1 MKKKNVII
9 FGSTGSIGCTLV
21 EILKKDQKK
30 FNVKLLTCNKNIKL
44 LLKQILIFDV
54 KNVIITNKESFLK
67 LKKILKKKNI
77 KIYNN
82 FDEIDKIFKKQN
94 IDYLMNAISGI
105 DGLLPTLNTIKYCKN
120 IAIANKESIICGWN
134 LIQKKLLRNKTNF
147 IPIDSEHF
155 SIMSLLNNTEVDQI
169 ENIYITA
176 SGGPFLNYPLTK
188 FKSITPKL
196 ALNHPN
202 WKMGKKISIDSA
214 TMMNK
219 VFEIIEAQKI
229 FKTDYKKLKIL
240 VHPKSYVHAIVKFSN
255 GLTKILVHDTNM
267 KIPIFNSIYPMF
279 EKRIKSKE
287 FDLKKMNN
295 LNFQKIELKRF
306 PLVKILSILPNKCS
320 LFETVI
326 VSANDTL
333 VKNFLEGKIKF
344 NDISIL
350 LFKITNNLEFRKYKK
365 ISPKS
370 VEDIIKLKE
379 YVSSK
384 TNLMCI

>member
-1 MKKKNVII
+1 MIKKNIVI
-9 FGSTGSIGCTLV
+9 FGSTGSIGCTLI
-21 EILKKDQKK
+21 EILKKDRKK
-30 FNVKLLTCNKNIKL
+30 FNIKLLTCNKNIKI
-44 LLKQILIFDV
+44 LLKQIAIFNV
-54 KNVIITNKESFLK
+54 KNIVITNKNSFLK
-67 LKKILKKKNI
+67 LKKILKKTNI

-82 FDEIDKIFKKQN
+82 FDEIDKILKKKN
-94 IDYLMNAISGI
+94 IDYLMNAVSGL
-105 DGLLPTLNTIKYCKN
+105 DGLLPTLNSIKYCKN

-134 LIQKKLLRNKTNF
+134 LIEKKLLKNKTNF

-155 SIMSLLNNTEVDQI
+155 SIMSLLNKTKVNNVESI
-169 ENIYITA
+169 FITA
-176 SGGPFLNYPLTK
+176 SGGPFLNYPLSK
-188 FKSITPKL
+188 FKLISPKL
-196 ALNHPN
+196 ALNHPS

-240 VHPKSYVHAIVKFSN
+240 VHPKSYVHAIVKFTN

-267 KIPIFNSIYPMF
+267 TIPIFNSIYPDF
-279 EKRIKSKE
+279 QKEIKSKNFDINKMNDLNFKE
-287 FDLKKMNN
+287 IDLK
-295 LNFQKIELKRF
+295 RY
-306 PLVKILSILPNKCS
+306 PLVRVLSLLSNNCS

-333 VKNFLEGKIKF
+333 VNNFLKHKIKF

-350 LFKITNNLEFRKYKK
+350 LFKIVNQLEFRKYKK
-365 ISPKS
+365 IAPKT
-370 VEDIIKLKE
+370 VEDTIKLKE

-384 TNLMCI
+384 TNLLCI

>member
-1 MKKKNVII
+1 MIKKNIVI
-9 FGSTGSIGCTLV
+9 FGSTGSIGCTLI
-21 EILKKDQKK
+21 EILKKDRKK
-30 FNVKLLTCNKNIKL
+30 FNIKLLTCNKNIKI
-44 LLKQILIFDV
+44 LLKQIAIFNV
-54 KNVIITNKESFLK
+54 KNIVITNKNSFLK
-67 LKKILKKKNI
+67 LKKILKKTNI

-82 FDEIDKIFKKQN
+82 FDEIDKILKKKN
-94 IDYLMNAISGI
+94 IDYLMNAVSGL
-105 DGLLPTLNTIKYCKN
+105 DGLLPTLNSIKYCKN

-134 LIQKKLLRNKTNF
+134 LIEKKLLKNKTNF

-155 SIMSLLNNTEVDQI
+155 SIMSLLNKTKVNNVESI
-169 ENIYITA
+169 FITA
-176 SGGPFLNYPLTK
+176 SGGPFLNYPLSK
-188 FKSITPKL
+188 FKLISPKL
-196 ALNHPN
+196 ALNHPS

-240 VHPKSYVHAIVKFSN
+240 VHPKSYVHAIVKFTN

-267 KIPIFNSIYPMF
+267 TIPIFNSIYPDF
-279 EKRIKSKE
+279 QKEIKSKNFDINKMNDLNFKE
-287 FDLKKMNN
+287 IDLK
-295 LNFQKIELKRF
+295 RY
-306 PLVKILSILPNKCS
+306 PLVRVLSLLSNNCS

-333 VKNFLEGKIKF
+333 VNNFLKHKIKF

-350 LFKITNNLEFRKYKK
+350 LFKIVNQLEFRKYKK
-365 ISPKS
+365 IAPKT

-384 TNLMCI
+384 TNLLCI